1 MKIIYSSVKLNT
13 KCTTNATATLRDDCS
28 EICGRIPLHVSK
40 DYCTRNECLNIVKS
54 IRMSLEQIT
63 AVIQMRQL

>member
-1 MKIIYSSVKLNT
+1 MDT
-13 KCTTNATATLRDDCS
+13 TATLIDQCS
-28 EICGRIPLHVSK
+28 EIHVRGRIPLHVSK
-40 DYCTRNECLNIVKS
+40 DSCTRNECLNIVKS